1 MSTAVG
7 PRPPPE
13 LEEKMKEYKLIE
25 SDLQT
30 LFSQK
35 QTILAQLNENTLVQ
49 GELGMIKTEEAKVYK
64 LIGPVLVPVDF
75 EDAKQ
80 NVAKRLE
87 FIEGEVKK
95 IEGLTDTK
103 QEALSEMSK
112 IIQQMQQK
120 MAADATAEARAVAAN
135 VSSSL

>member
-1 MSTAVG
+1 MM
-7 PRPPPE
+7 R
-13 LEEKMKEYKLIE
+13 
-25 SDLQT
+25 
-30 LFSQK
+30 
-35 QTILAQLNENTLVQ
+35 
-49 GELGMIKTEEAKVYK
+49 TEEAKVYK

-95 IEGLTDTK
+95 IEGLTDAK

-112 IIQQMQQK
+112 TIQQMQQK

-135 VSSSL
+135 VSSSM